1 MSKRT
6 LPIFALPLVLAAF
19 APAAAQAGAGNP
31 NDPWCRDSDGGNRGR
46 YCEVR
51 EQTLPARS
59 SISVDA
65 GRNGGVHVQ
74 AWDRNQI
81 LVRAKVQAWDR
92 TDADA
97 RALATEVK
105 IRTDGT
111 IEADGPEAGRR
122 AGWSVSYEIS
132 VPRHTDLSLEAHNG
146 GIGIQ
151 GVRGR
156 LRFETTNGGVHLT
169 SVGGDVRG
177 ETRNGGLHIELG
189 GEAWDGQGLDVQTTN
204 GGVHLDVPDDYSAHL
219 ITGTVNGGM
228 RIDFPVTVRGVINH
242 RIETDL
248 GQGGATLRI
257 TTRNGGVTVSR
268 QG

>member
-1 MSKRT
+1 MPRKAI
-6 LPIFALPLVLAAF
+6 PFIVLPLVFAACS
-19 APAAAQAGAGNP
+19 PAIAQTGAGNP

-81 LVRAKVQAWDR
+81 LVRAKVQAWD
-92 TDADA
+92 DSDKDA
-97 RALATEVK
+97 RALADQIR
-105 IRTDGT
+105 IRTDDV
-111 IEADGPEAGRR
+111 IEADGPQTRRR

-132 VPRHTDLSLEAHNG
+132 VPRQTDLDLEAHNG
-146 GIGIQ
+146 GIGID
-151 GVRGR
+151 GVRGK
-156 LRFETTNGGVHLT
+156 LRFETVNGGVHLA
-169 SVGGDVRG
+169 SIGGDVQG
-177 ETRNGGLHIELG
+177 ETRNGGLHVELTG
-189 GEAWDGQGLDVQTTN
+189 NGWDGQGLDVETTN
-204 GGVHLDVPDDYSAHL
+204 GGINLAVPDAYSAHL
-219 ITGTVNGGM
+219 VTGTVNGRM
-228 RIDFPVTVRGVINH
+228 QIDFPVMVRGVINH

-248 GQGGATLRI
+248 GKGGATIRV
-257 TTRNGGVTVSR
+257 TTRNGGVRVSR